1 MSFIYHCIEVATAF
15 RCSSDAVLTIR
26 STLLS
31 ILCLHDITV
40 DAHSFLFFLNRVF

>member
-15 RCSSDAVLTIR
+15 RCSSDAVLMII

-40 DAHSFLFFLNRVF
+40 HAHWFLFFLKHVF